1 MSKYWVYKILINLV
15 FLAATVYSL
24 LQRDTFGFIVMT
36 TTAVICSVLLFLN
49 DRINR
54 KDKRKEKEKEI

>member
-24 LQRDTFGFIVMT
+24 LQRNTLGLIVLVSA
-36 TTAVICSVLLFLN
+36 AVICSVLLFLN
-49 DRINR
+49 DRVKR
-54 KDKRKEKEKEI
+54 KDKRKEKE